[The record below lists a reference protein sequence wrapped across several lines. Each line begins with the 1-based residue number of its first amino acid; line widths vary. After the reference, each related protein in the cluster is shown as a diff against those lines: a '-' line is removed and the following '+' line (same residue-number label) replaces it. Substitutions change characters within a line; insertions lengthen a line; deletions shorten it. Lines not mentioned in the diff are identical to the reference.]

1 MPERVRW
8 GIRLGLNKKRQAG
21 HEKDLSTVMA
31 ISLSVLTPEPSHVEK
46 IHRPA
51 EGQAPILAQ
60 PSLATTPRASYL
72 TPLSLSFFMV

>member
-8 GIRLGLNKKRQAG
+8 GVRLGLNKKRQAG
-21 HEKDLSTVMA
+21 HEEDLSTVMA

-51 EGQAPILAQ
+51 
-60 PSLATTPRASYL
+60 
-72 TPLSLSFFMV
+72 